1 MQQPVCFAGS
11 HIMPLES
18 SEKPAAPKRASLLP
32 GFFILLFFVSFG
44 WLAWNYASDTHLS
57 RQYHHAPGCF
67 PGTPADS
74 SLPPCRNTTLLVTRQ
89 WEVTHSKSADD
100 ENLDLQELGG
110 RDWIESVSYRVWKA
124 APVGSRVSVQI
135 WKGQVVRVR
144 AGGWVSRT
152 DDNPDHN
159 TRRDLVMLGEFG
171 FLLLLGSGVLPA
183 AFANWLRRARGLPV
197 SREIV
202 YAVQV
207 RGDCLTLADR
217 RYTHLGGFVFGL
229 LALGSVVFFAY
240 GLVLLGHD
248 LAGLSWPVL
257 AAGLGVF
264 ALLASAGRRTR
275 FLAIRLPYLLL
286 MLPVLLGRA
295 LVSYLGREGRI
306 LLLGERW
313 TFDRNRDRVSHDDR
327 PVAALSDI
335 ASVQLKESKSARG
348 VLRRDMKLLARD
360 GAEIGAGVAS
370 DADAEETEYI
380 AERLAEFLG
389 RPLQRLQEKDEDADA
404 EQAEAPTVPAGD
416 PQRLE
421 VPYAGTFADHWRTN
435 LFFMGRRP
443 GLTLFNLL
451 LFAVM
456 GGFFW
461 LPPYFHRG
469 DYPGAAEL
477 VALMLAGSAA
487 FVAALTALAIL
498 LILARRSGNRRCR
511 FIIGTEGFEDVMP
524 EKTTSALWRDVKAVE
539 EHGGDI
545 YFFRSKVA
553 GKAGA
558 KAAGT
563 FLPRS
568 AFADPAQAQAFYE
581 TALRLWETA
590 KDAEV

>member
-1 MQQPVCFAGS
+1 
-11 HIMPLES
+11 MPLES
-18 SEKPAAPKRASLLP
+18 SEKPAAPKRASLLL
-32 GFFILLFFVSFG
+32 GFFLFLLFASSGG
-44 WLAWNYASDTHLS
+44 WLAWKHASDARLS

-74 SLPPCRNTTLLVTRQ
+74 SLPPCRNATLLVTRQ

-124 APVGSRVSVQI
+124 APVGSRVPAQI
-135 WKGQVVRVR
+135 WKGQVVRVW
-144 AGGWVSRT
+144 AGGLVSRT

-171 FLLLLGSGVLPA
+171 FLLLLGIGSLPA
-183 AFANWLRRARGLPV
+183 ALSNWFRQVRGLPV
-197 SREIV
+197 SREKV
-202 YAVQV
+202 YAVRVQ
-207 RGDCLTLADR
+207 GDCLTLSDR
-217 RYTHLGGFVFGL
+217 RYTHLGGLIFGL
-229 LALGSVVFFAY
+229 LALGSVVFFTF
-240 GLVLLGHD
+240 GLALLGHD
-248 LAGLSWPVL
+248 LVGLSWPVL

-264 ALLASAGRRTR
+264 ALLALAGRHSK
-275 FLAIRLPYLLL
+275 FLALRLPYLLL
-286 MLPVLLGRA
+286 MLPFLAGRA

-313 TFDRNRDRVSHDDR
+313 AFDRNRDQVSHDDR
-327 PVAALSDI
+327 PIASLGDV

-348 VLRRDMKLLARD
+348 SLRRDMKLLARD

-370 DADAEETEYI
+370 DADAEETKYI

-389 RPLQRLQEKDEDADA
+389 RPLQRLPEKDEDEDADA
-404 EQAEAPTVPAGD
+404 QQAEAPTVAAYD
-416 PQRLE
+416 PQRVE
-421 VPYAGTFADHWRTN
+421 VPYASTFADHWRTN

-443 GLTLFNLL
+443 DLTLYNLL
-451 LFAVM
+451 VLPAM

-487 FVAALTALAIL
+487 FVAALTALFIL
-498 LILARRSGNRRCR
+498 LIQARRSGNRQCR
-511 FIIGTEGFEDVMP
+511 FIVGAEGFEDVMP

-545 YFFRSKVA
+545 YFFRNKVT
-553 GKAGA
+553 GKGGA
-558 KAAGT
+558 KPAGT

-568 AFADPAQAQAFYE
+568 AFADPAQARAFYE
-581 TALRLWETA
+581 TARRLWKTA

>member
-1 MQQPVCFAGS
+1 
-11 HIMPLES
+11 MPLES
-18 SEKPAAPKRASLLP
+18 SEKSAAPKRASLLL
-32 GFFILLFFVSFG
+32 GFFLLLFVVPFGG
-44 WLAWNYASDTHLS
+44 WLAWEYHSDTQLS
-57 RQYHHAPGCF
+57 QQYHHAPGCF
-67 PGTPADS
+67 RGTPVDT
-74 SLPPCRNTTLLVTRQ
+74 SLPPCRRATLLVTRQ
-89 WEVTHSKSADD
+89 WEVTHSESADD

-124 APVGSRVSVQI
+124 APVGSRVPAQI
-135 WKGQVVRVR
+135 WKGQVVRVW
-144 AGGWVSRT
+144 AGGLVSRT

-159 TRRDLVMLGEFG
+159 TRRDLIMLGEFA
-171 FLLLLGSGVLPA
+171 FLLLLGIGFLPA
-183 AFANWLRRARGLPV
+183 ALSNWFRQVRGLPV
-197 SREIV
+197 SRENV
-202 YAVQV
+202 YAVRVQ
-207 RGDCLTLADR
+207 GDCLTLSDR
-217 RYTHLGGFVFGL
+217 RYTHLGGLIFGL
-229 LALGSVVFFAY
+229 LALGSVVFFTY

-264 ALLASAGRRTR
+264 ALLASAGRRAR
-275 FLAIRLPYLLL
+275 FLALRLPYLLL
-286 MLPVLLGRA
+286 MLPFLLGRA
-295 LVSYLGREGRI
+295 LVTHVVREGRI

-327 PVAALSDI
+327 PIASLGDV

-348 VLRRDMKLLARD
+348 SLRRGLKLLDRD
-360 GAEIGAGVAS
+360 GTEIGAGVAS

-421 VPYAGTFADHWRTN
+421 VPYASTFADHWRTN
-435 LFFMGRRP
+435 LFFMGRRRP
-443 GLTLFNLL
+443 GLTLYNLL
-451 LFAVM
+451 VLPVM
-456 GGFFW
+456 GGIFW

-469 DYPGAAEL
+469 DYSGAAEL
-477 VALMLAGSAA
+477 VALMLAGSTA
-487 FVAALTALAIL
+487 FVAALTALFIL
-498 LILARRSGNRRCR
+498 LIQARRSGNRQCR
-511 FIIGTEGFEDVMP
+511 FIVGAEGFEDVMP

-568 AFADPAQAQAFYE
+568 AFVDRTQARAFYE

>member
-1 MQQPVCFAGS
+1 
-11 HIMPLES
+11 MPLES
-18 SEKPAAPKRASLLP
+18 SEKPAAPKRASLLL
-32 GFFILLFFVSFG
+32 GFFLFLLFASSGG
-44 WLAWNYASDTHLS
+44 WLAWKHASDARLS

-67 PGTPADS
+67 PGTPADP
-74 SLPPCRNTTLLVTRQ
+74 SLPPCRRATLLVTRQ

-183 AFANWLRRARGLPV
+183 ALSNWLRRVRGLPV
-197 SREIV
+197 SREKV
-202 YAVQV
+202 YAVRVQ
-207 RGDCLTLADR
+207 GDCLTLSDR
-217 RYTHLGGFVFGL
+217 RYTHLGGLVFGL
-229 LALGSVVFFAY
+229 LALGSVVFFTY

-257 AAGLGVF
+257 AAGLGIF
-264 ALLASAGRRTR
+264 ALLASAGRRSR
-275 FLAIRLPYLLL
+275 FLALRLPALLL
-286 MLPVLLGRA
+286 MLPFLLGRA
-295 LVSYLGREGRI
+295 LVTHVVRVGRI
-306 LLLGERW
+306 LLSGERW
-313 TFDRNRDRVSHDDR
+313 TFDRSRDRVSHDDR
-327 PVAALSDI
+327 PVASLSDI
-335 ASVQLKESKSARG
+335 AGVQLNESKSARG
-348 VLRRDMKLLARD
+348 VLRRGMKLLARD

-421 VPYAGTFADHWRTN
+421 VPYASTFADLWRTN

-443 GLTLFNLL
+443 DLTLYNLL
-451 LFAVM
+451 MLPAM

>member
-1 MQQPVCFAGS
+1 MSLA
-11 HIMPLES
+11 S
-18 SEKPAAPKRASLLP
+18 STKTAASKRTSLLP
-32 GFFILLFFVSFG
+32 GFFLLLFFVPLAG
-44 WLAWNYASDTHLS
+44 WLIWRYVSDARLS

-74 SLPPCRNTTLLVTRQ
+74 SLPPCGQATLLVARQ
-89 WEVTHSKSADD
+89 WEVTHSRGPDD
-100 ENLDLQELGG
+100 ENLELTETGG
-110 RDWIESVSYRVWKA
+110 NDWTERVSYRVWKA
-124 APVGSRVSVQI
+124 APEGSRVPAQI
-135 WKGQVVRVR
+135 WKGQVVRVW

-159 TRRDLVMLGEFG
+159 VRQDLVMLGEFG
-171 FLLLLGSGVLPA
+171 FLLLLGSGFLPA
-183 AFANWLRRARGLPV
+183 ALSNWFRRVRGQPV
-197 SREIV
+197 SRENV
-202 YAVQV
+202 YAVRVQ
-207 RGDCLTLADR
+207 GDCLTLADR
-217 RYTHLGGFVFGL
+217 RYTHLGGLVFGL
-229 LALGSVVFFAY
+229 LALGSVGFFTFGVAITA
-240 GLVLLGHD
+240 HD
-248 LAGLSWPVL
+248 LGGLSWPVL
-257 AAGLGVF
+257 AAGLGIF
-264 ALLASAGRRTR
+264 ALLALACRRSR
-275 FLAIRLPYLLL
+275 FLALRLPALLL
-286 MLPVLLGRA
+286 MLPFLLGRV
-295 LVSYLGREGRI
+295 LVTHVVREGRI

-327 PVAALSDI
+327 PVASLSDI
-335 ASVQLKESKSARG
+335 DSVQLTESKSARG
-348 VLRRDMKLLARD
+348 SLRRGLKLLAKD

-404 EQAEAPTVPAGD
+404 EQAEAPTVAAYD

-421 VPYAGTFADHWRTN
+421 VPYASTFADHWRTN
-435 LFFMGRRP
+435 LYFMGRRP
-443 GLTLFNLL
+443 GLTLYNLL
-451 LFAVM
+451 VLPVS
-456 GGFFW
+456 GGIFW

-487 FVAALTALAIL
+487 FIAALTALFIL
-498 LILARRSGNRRCR
+498 LILARRSGNRQCR
-511 FIIGTEGFEDVMP
+511 FIVGAEGFEDVMP

-558 KAAGT
+558 KSAGT

-568 AFADPAQAQAFYE
+568 AFADPAQARAFYE
-581 TALRLWETA
+581 TARRLWGEA
-590 KDAEV
+590 RDAEV